1 MYGCHCVT
9 CIVVS
14 YFCNAIW
21 WTSVCLYLDKI
32 IGQYFTDKRDSLALR
47 PNVIHC
53 YVVLRTK
60 CVGIYIP
67 IGVSGYLTR
76 VEYAKICD
84 YYAPSQVRHRIIAY
98 FTQSCYTIISQH
110 CVRMWNIKHAIS
122 EDRSVKLRTDGWT
135 LTD

>member
-1 MYGCHCVT
+1 MHGCHCVT

-47 PNVIHC
+47 LNVLHYHI
-53 YVVLRTK
+53 VLRTK
-60 CVGIYIP
+60 CLKR
-67 IGVSGYLTR
+67 VSGYLTR

-84 YYAPSQVRHRIIAY
+84 YHAPSQVRHRIIAY
-98 FTQSCYTIISQH
+98 ITQSCYAFMRKH

-122 EDRSVKLRTDGWT
+122 EDRSVKLRTDRWM